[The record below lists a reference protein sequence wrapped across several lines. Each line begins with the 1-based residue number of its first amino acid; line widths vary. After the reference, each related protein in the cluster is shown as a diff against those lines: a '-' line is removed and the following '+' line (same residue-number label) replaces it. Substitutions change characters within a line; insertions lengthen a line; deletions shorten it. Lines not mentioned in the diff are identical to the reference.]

1 MFTSAPWPCVTAM
14 VERRQRCR
22 RGRRAEAWAVF
33 WLRLKGYRILARN
46 FRVPVGEIDVIAGRG
61 RFIVLV
67 EVKARADL
75 STALAAVAPRQWQR
89 IARAATWFAA
99 ADRRAADRRAADRDW
114 RFDLM
119 VIRPWR
125 RPRHLADAWR
135 PSAGRPSDGR
145 AV

>member
-1 MFTSAPWPCVTAM
+1 MFTPAPWPCVTAM
-14 VERRQRCR
+14 VERRQRWR
-22 RGRRAEAWAVF
+22 RGRRAEAWAVL

-61 RFIVLV
+61 RILALV

-75 STALAAVAPRQWQR
+75 ATALAAVAPRQWQR

-99 ADRRAADRRAADRDW
+99 ADRDC

-125 RPRHLADAWR
+125 RPRHLVDAWR
-135 PSAGRPSDGR
+135 PSAGCLSVGR

>member
-1 MFTSAPWPCVTAM
+1 ML
-14 VERRQRCR
+14 
-22 RGRRAEAWAVF
+22 

-61 RFIVLV
+61 RILALV

-75 STALAAVAPRQWQR
+75 ATALAAVAPRQWQR

-99 ADRRAADRRAADRDW
+99 ADRRAADRDW

-119 VIRPWR
+119 VIRAWR
-125 RPRHLADAWR
+125 RPRHLVDAWR
-135 PSAGRPSDGR
+135 PSAGRSSDGR

>member
-1 MFTSAPWPCVTAM
+1 MFTPAPWPCVTAM
-14 VERRQRCR
+14 VERRQRWR
-22 RGRRAEAWAVF
+22 RGRRAEAWAVL

-61 RFIVLV
+61 RILALV

-75 STALAAVAPRQWQR
+75 ATALAAVAPRQWQR

-99 ADRRAADRRAADRDW
+99 ADRDW

-125 RPRHLADAWR
+125 RPCHLVDAWR
-135 PSAGRPSDGR
+135 PSVGRPSDGR

>member
-1 MFTSAPWPCVTAM
+1 MFTPAPWPCVTAM
-14 VERRQRCR
+14 VERRQRWR
-22 RGRRAEAWAVF
+22 QGRRAEAWAVL
-33 WLRLKGYRILARN
+33 WLRLKGYRILACN

-61 RFIVLV
+61 RILALV

-75 STALAAVAPRQWQR
+75 ATALAAVAPRQWQR
-89 IARAATWFAA
+89 IAHAATWFA
-99 ADRRAADRRAADRDW
+99 AADRDW

-125 RPRHLADAWR
+125 RPRHLVDAWR

>member
-1 MFTSAPWPCVTAM
+1 M
-14 VERRQRCR
+14 VERRQRWR
-22 RGRRAEAWAVF
+22 RGRRAEALAVL

-61 RFIVLV
+61 RILALV

-75 STALAAVAPRQWQR
+75 ATALAAVAPRQWQR

-99 ADRRAADRRAADRDW
+99 ADRDW

-125 RPRHLADAWR
+125 RPRHLVDAWR

>member
-1 MFTSAPWPCVTAM
+1 MFTPAPWPCVKAM
-14 VERRQRCR
+14 VERRRQRWR

-61 RFIVLV
+61 RILALV

-75 STALAAVAPRQWQR
+75 ATALAAVAPRQWQR
-89 IARAATWFAA
+89 IARAATWFA
-99 ADRRAADRRAADRDW
+99 AADRRAADRDW